1 MTSIAKDGCVDFW
14 FFRRDVQD
22 VRIVGD
28 FATASAV
35 PGGAS
40 SGANPGASTGT
51 SAGSAVGDGLAM
63 TAGPDGW
70 WRATVALAAG
80 EYRFRYVADGVW
92 YADYASNGIEVTKL
106 GPNSIL
112 VVPAGAGAEPALRRD
127 AVKLVA

>member
-1 MTSIAKDGCVDFW
+1 MTSIAKDGCVEFW
-14 FFRRDVQD
+14 FFRRDVRD

-28 FATASAV
+28 FATGGATAPAV
-35 PGGAS
+35 PGDAS
-40 SGANPGASTGT
+40 VGNST
-51 SAGSAVGDGLAM
+51 VDGLAM

-106 GPNSIL
+106 GPSSIL
-112 VVPAGAGAEPALRRD
+112 VVPGSVVPGSVGRAAQGDVARR
-127 AVKLVA
+127 VA

>member
-1 MTSIAKDGCVDFW
+1 MTSIAKDGCVEFW
-14 FFRRDVQD
+14 FFRRDVRD

-28 FATASAV
+28 FATGGATPSAV

-40 SGANPGASTGT
+40 
-51 SAGSAVGDGLAM
+51 VGNTTVDGLAM

-106 GPNSIL
+106 GPSSIL
-112 VVPAGAGAEPALRRD
+112 VVPES
-127 AVKLVA
+127 AVPRSVGRTVQGDVARMVA